1 MNVWMKIY
9 IERLKKNRKKFHK
22 TLRQIHTVYTRK
34 LSQAKATKGLLYQ
47 NVQTVLLTH
56 PFHKK

>member
-1 MNVWMKIY
+1 MNVWMKTY
-9 IERLKKNRKKFHK
+9 IERFKKNLPHK

-34 LSQAKATKGLLYQ
+34 LLQAKATKGLLYQ